1 MTLNKF
7 VKILFLKQLTF
18 KNEFLTITPQFKSS
32 SLSYSVPQNEV
43 RKKPTSL
50 IPFPVT
56 LQMRQSRLGAPPRA

>member
-18 KNEFLTITPQFKSS
+18 KNEILTPQFKSS

-43 RKKPTSL
+43 RTKPTSL

-56 LQMRQSRLGAPPRA
+56 LQMRQSHLGA

>member
-18 KNEFLTITPQFKSS
+18 KNEILTITPQFKSS

-43 RKKPTSL
+43 RTKPTSL

-56 LQMRQSRLGAPPRA
+56 LQMRHTEPPYEV